1 GYGKISVVDDYRKTH
16 RGSKGVITIKTTERN
31 GKVIGVRKVAASD
44 ELMVTSK
51 QGKMIRIRVTDIR
64 VTGRNAAGVRLMD
77 MRNDDKITALQ
88 PIANE
93 EEVENAKVTDEIIDE
108 NVTYNGEPEDE
119 GSDETH
125 ESE

>member
-1 GYGKISVVDDYRKTH
+1 VDDYRKTH